1 MKSRRELLELVKTG
15 VISNHKD
22 YYVVHPK
29 DLPTYT
35 VSVRNNL
42 RRYRVYRVR
51 NDINIRSAVMCVDL
65 REVQSNT
72 YELGYK
78 SNGKL
83 LSAYGW
89 TKFGVQVPYST
100 LNKKLRYR

>member
-1 MKSRRELLELVKTG
+1 MKSRREMLELVKT
-15 VISNHKD
+15 SFMSDHND

-42 RRYRVYRVR
+42 RRYRVYL
-51 NDINIRSAVMCVDL
+51 DINIRSAVRCVDL
-65 REVQSNT
+65 REVHSNA

-78 SNGKL
+78 SNYELISSYRYAQCGI
-83 LSAYGW
+83 
-89 TKFGVQVPYST
+89 QVPYTT
-100 LNKKLRYR
+100 LNKRLRYR